1 MTKTIVIIKRE
12 IEIERIK
19 SHPYNIVYEKLL
31 MKMDENCV
39 FKVTKLRKS
48 GNERYRITEEFETD
62 YIGFAEIMAGRKLY
76 RHNIILDSWF

>member
-12 IEIERIK
+12 IERVNTL
-19 SHPYNIVYEKLL
+19 SYNIAHEKLL
-31 MKMDENCV
+31 IRMDENCS

-48 GNERYRITEEFETD
+48 GGDSYRITEEFETD